1 MLNQIQKKIYRLAT
15 HIETFFAVVIDIV
28 IAILAIKL
36 IMTVAAPGYFNQPEA
51 LNEFLQNALSLV
63 VGVEFVKMLVKHTP
77 DNVVEVLIFAISRH
91 LIVYHL
97 TMWEML
103 IGIVCFAVLFAIRR
117 FLFIPFHHE
126 GDDGAVVEEELSE

>member
-1 MLNQIQKKIYRLAT
+1 MLNQIQKKIYRLTT

-28 IAILAIKL
+28 IA
-36 IMTVAAPGYFNQPEA
+36 M
-51 LNEFLQNALSLV
+51 SLV

-103 IGIVCFAVLFAIRR
+103 IGIVCIAVLFTIRR

>member
-1 MLNQIQKKIYRLAT
+1 MINNIQKKIYRLAT
-15 HIETFFAVVIDIV
+15 YIETFFAAIIHIV
-28 IAILAIKL
+28 IVVLAIKL
-36 IMTVAAPGYFNQPEA
+36 IMGALVPGYFDQANA
-51 LNEFLQNALSLV
+51 FNEFLQNALALV

-97 TMWEML
+97 EMWEML
-103 IGIVCFAVLFAIRR
+103 IGILCIAILFAIRR

-126 GDDGAVVEEELSE
+126 GENGKIIEEELSE